1 MTINSL
7 RSSASILK
15 KSTKANSSKQEKNA
29 EVGSSKKAKE
39 KKGMD
44 LMAGLDVE
52 GQKSCDDAHG
62 SPEVHLVDRKRSLV
76 KGSDSEPEFE
86 ANFRHWGH
94 KWCETVVPR
103 GDRVNLGMMF

>member
-1 MTINSL
+1 MQRMIQLGTSCRACITTSPTFSPNFLCSGWFIEEGQGEE
-7 RSSASILK
+7 RK
-15 KSTKANSSKQEKNA
+15 DP
-29 EVGSSKKAKE
+29 VV
-39 KKGMD
+39 D
-44 LMAGLDVE
+44 LDVE